1 MANTT
6 AQNTSAGKFK
16 FKDVKVHGTNEW
28 TYDSQKKYRQVY
40 DVMSTKYTYV
50 ELSLYNLMYQ
60 KETWNI
66 SVNFKAFDNNNAVL
80 CDKVVEQTIAEH
92 ENVGYVRYSWGKP
105 ESGAYWTKGTYR
117 WEAWVD
123 GLLIGSRYFYMV
135 GDGEV
140 TPVENPYFQL
150 SSVKLYQGPAND
162 IPFGQ
167 RSYLKTFNASAAT
180 YIWIELEGKNLQF
193 NNTPWW
199 GEFLIRIRNSVG
211 DPIAYISDLYQYPQ
225 NSELI
230 RFSRGWGSPNPG
242 SWYDGTYVIDVV
254 FLEQMLGTVYFNVS
268 DHEEADTE
276 EGKFYLLGEGGA
288 PLVVQKPAERK
299 ELSEDEIMKELDAL
313 IGLDSIK
320 ENVKDLYDYLRFLK
334 HRKDKGVDD
343 VNERIGLNLVF
354 TGNPGTGKTTVAML
368 LGKIY
373 YNLGLL
379 SKGHVHEVDRADLI
393 AGFIGQ
399 TAPKTKE
406 AIKKAKGGILFIDEA
421 YALHREDSDRDFGE
435 EAIEVL
441 MKEMS
446 DGTGD
451 LAVVVA
457 GYPDEM
463 NSFLNSNPGL
473 KSRFSN
479 YFHFPD
485 YTPKELLEI
494 AKFKAKDM
502 DIELSPAS
510 EEFLY
515 GKLVE
520 QYRDRD
526 KTFGN
531 ARLVNSI
538 LGEAKM
544 NLGLRLMEHNK
555 SLETIDD
562 KTLSSVEVED
572 VKDIFKKK
580 KSTSVDI
587 PEDEELL
594 RDSLAELNKLVG
606 MQNIKTD
613 IHEMVKLVRYYREIG
628 KDVTRSFSLH
638 TIFTG
643 NPGTGKTTVARIMAR
658 IFRAL
663 GVLERGHLVEVD
675 REALVA
681 GYIGQT
687 AIKTAEKINAAMGGV
702 LFIDEAYSL
711 ANQTGDNDDFG
722 REVVEIL
729 LKRMED
735 NRGEFVVI
743 GAGYPEEMEEF
754 LKMNPGLKSRFDRK
768 FHFADYTEDEL
779 FTITEKMLAEQELVF
794 DKEAA
799 EHFKKHIKA
808 LYSHRDKFFGN
819 AREIRKS
826 LSEVIKNQNLRLA
839 EIQKAERTAEMIK
852 TVTLKDVEE
861 LSVEVKQETQKM
873 GF

>member
-1 MANTT
+1 MANTST
-6 AQNTSAGKFK
+6 AAIGKFK
-16 FKDVKVHGTNEW
+16 FKDLKVHGTNEW
-28 TYDSQKKYRQVY
+28 TFGSQKKYRQVFNL
-40 DVMSTKYTYV
+40 MSVKYIYS
-50 ELSLYNLMYQ
+50 ELTLYNLMFEREDWAINVTFRVYDD
-60 KETWNI
+60 K
-66 SVNFKAFDNNNAVL
+66 NALL
-80 CDKVVEQTIAEH
+80 CDKVISQTILRTED
-92 ENVGYVRYSWGKP
+92 VSYIRYSWGNLNPGTYWFK
-105 ESGAYWTKGTYR
+105 GAYR

-123 GLLIGSRYFYMV
+123 GFMVGSRYFYVV
-135 GDGEV
+135 GEGDV
-140 TPVENPYFQL
+140 TPESNPYFQL
-150 SSVKLYQGPAND
+150 TSVKLYQGSAD
-162 IPFGQ
+162 DVPFGQ
-167 RSYLKTFNASAAT
+167 RNYLKMFNVSTAT
-180 YIWIELEGKNLQF
+180 YVWIEIEGKNLLY
-193 NNTPWW
+193 NKLPWW

-211 DPIAYISDLYQYPQ
+211 DPIAYISDLYNYPQ
-225 NSELI
+225 NTELI
-230 RFSRGWGSPNPG
+230 RFSRGWGSKDPG
-242 SWYDGTYVIDVV
+242 SWYDGNYIIEIV
-254 FLEQMLGTVYFNVS
+254 FLEQLLGTVYFS
-268 DHEEADTE
+268 AGDHEEADTDG
-276 EGKFYLLGEGGA
+276 GKFHALGEGA
-288 PLVVQKPAERK
+288 PVNQLKPAERK
-299 ELSEDEIMKELDAL
+299 ELSEDEIMKELDSL
-313 IGLDSIK
+313 IGLESIK
-320 ENVKDLYDYLRFLK
+320 GNVRDLYDYLRFLK

-343 VNERIGLNLVF
+343 INERIGLNLVF

-406 AIKKAKGGILFIDEA
+406 EIKKAKGGILFIDEA
-421 YALHREDSDRDFGE
+421 YALHREGNERDFGE

-446 DGTGD
+446 DGSGD
-451 LAVVVA
+451 IAVLVA

-463 NSFLNSNPGL
+463 KSFLDSNPGL

-479 YFHFPD
+479 YFNFPD

-494 AKFKAKDM
+494 AKFKAKDI
-502 DIELSPAS
+502 DIELSKEA
-510 EEFLY
+510 EDYLY
-515 GKLVE
+515 LKLVE
-520 QYRDRD
+520 QYRDRN
-526 KTFGN
+526 KSFGN

-544 NLGLRLMEHNK
+544 NLGLRLMEQNVTLDNIDNK
-555 SLETIDD
+555 V
-562 KTLSSVEVED
+562 LSMVELED

-580 KSTSVDI
+580 GGTSVDI

-594 RDSLAELNKLVG
+594 RDSLNELTKMIG
-606 MQNIKTD
+606 MTGIKTD

-638 TIFTG
+638 TVFTG

-675 REALVA
+675 REDLVG

-687 AIKTAEKINAAMGGV
+687 AIKTAEKIDSAMGGV

-711 ANQTGDNDDFG
+711 LGSTEQDFG
-722 REVVEIL
+722 REAIEII

-743 GAGYPEEMEEF
+743 CAGYPTEMENF
-754 LKMNPGLKSRFDRK
+754 LMMNPGLKSRFDRK
-768 FHFADYTEDEL
+768 FHYPDYSEEEMFAIAQL
-779 FTITEKMLAEQELVF
+779 MLTEQELVM
-794 DKEAA
+794 DSEAS
-799 EHFKKHIKA
+799 EYFKKHIKA
-808 LYSHRDKFFGN
+808 LYSNRDRFFGN

-826 LSEVIKNQNLRLA
+826 LSEVVKNQNLRLA
-839 EIQKAERTAEMIK
+839 EILKKDRTKDMIR
-852 TVTLKDVEE
+852 TVILKDVEE
-861 LSVEVKQETQKM
+861 LSTEIKEEKRL

>member
-1 MANTT
+1 MANTN
-6 AQNTSAGKFK
+6 AAAIGKFK
-16 FKDVKVHGTNEW
+16 FKDLKVHGTNEW
-28 TYDSQKKYRQVY
+28 TYNSQKKYRQVFN
-40 DVMSTKYTYV
+40 VMSVKYIYA
-50 ELSLYNLMYQ
+50 ELSLYNLMFEQ
-60 KETWNI
+60 EDWAINV
-66 SVNFKAFDNNNAVL
+66 SFKIYDDKNAVL
-80 CDKVVEQTIAEH
+80 CDKVISQIITKSEDIA
-92 ENVGYVRYSWGKP
+92 YIRYSWGNQNPGTYWFK
-105 ESGAYWTKGTYR
+105 GAYR

-123 GLLIGSRYFYMV
+123 GFMIGSRYFYTV
-135 GDGEV
+135 GEGDV
-140 TPVENPYFQL
+140 TAESNPYFQL
-150 SSVKLYQGPAND
+150 SSVKLYQGPAD
-162 IPFGQ
+162 DVPYGQ
-167 RSYLKTFNASAAT
+167 RNYLKMFNANTAT
-180 YIWIELEGKNLQF
+180 YIWIEIEGKNLQY
-193 NNTPWW
+193 NKVPWW

-211 DPIAYISDLYQYPQ
+211 DPIAFISDLYNYPQ

-230 RFSRGWGSPNPG
+230 RFSRGWGSKDPG
-242 SWYDGTYVIDVV
+242 SWYEGNYIIDIV
-254 FLEQMLGTVYFNVS
+254 FLEQLLGTVYFRVG
-268 DHEEADTE
+268 DHEEADTDG
-276 EGKFYLLGEGGA
+276 GKFYSLGEGGGA
-288 PLVVQKPAERK
+288 PINQPQPAERK
-299 ELSEDEIMKELDAL
+299 ELSEDEIMKELDSL
-313 IGLDSIK
+313 IGLESIK
-320 ENVKDLYDYLRFLK
+320 ENVRDLYDYLKFLK
-334 HRKDKGVDD
+334 HRKAKGVDD

-354 TGNPGTGKTTVAML
+354 TGNPGTGKTTVAKL

-406 AIKKAKGGILFIDEA
+406 EIKKAKGGILFIDEA
-421 YALHREDSDRDFGE
+421 YALHREDNERDFGD

-446 DGTGD
+446 DGNGD
-451 LAVVVA
+451 IAVLVA
-457 GYPDEM
+457 GYPEEM
-463 NSFLNSNPGL
+463 NTFLDSNPGL

-494 AKFKAKDM
+494 AKYKAKDI
-502 DIELSPAS
+502 DIELSKDA

-515 GKLVE
+515 LKLVE
-520 QYRDRD
+520 KYRDRD

-544 NLGLRLMEHNK
+544 NLGLRLMAENK
-555 SLETIDD
+555 TLDNLDD
-562 KTLSSVEVED
+562 KVLSMVELQD
-572 VKDIFKKK
+572 IKDIFKKK
-580 KSTSVDI
+580 SGAPVDI

-594 RDSLAELNKLVG
+594 KDSLNELTKMVG
-606 MQNIKTD
+606 MADIKAD
-613 IHEMVKLVRYYREIG
+613 IHEMVKLVRYYRETG
-628 KDVTRSFSLH
+628 RDVTRSFSLH

-687 AIKTAEKINAAMGGV
+687 AIKTAEKIDAAMGGV

-711 ANQTGDNDDFG
+711 LGSTENDFG
-722 REVVEIL
+722 KEAIEII

-743 GAGYPEEMEEF
+743 CAGYPGEMERF
-754 LKMNPGLKSRFDRK
+754 LMMNPGLKSRFDRK
-768 FHFADYTEDEL
+768 FHYPDYTEDEL
-779 FTITEKMLAEQELVF
+779 FAIAQLMLAEHELVM
-794 DKEAA
+794 DSDAA
-799 EHFKKHIKA
+799 EYFKKHIKS
-808 LYSHRDKFFGN
+808 LYSNRDKFFGN
-819 AREIRKS
+819 ARDIRKS
-826 LSEVIKNQNLRLA
+826 LSEVVKNQNLRLA
-839 EIQKAERTAEMIK
+839 EIPKKDRTMEMIK

-861 LSVEVKQETQKM
+861 LSTVIKEEKRL

>member
-1 MANTT
+1 MTVNT
-6 AQNTSAGKFK
+6 QQSIGKFK
-16 FKDVKVHGTNEW
+16 YKDVKVHGTNEW
-28 TYDSQKKYRQVY
+28 TYDSQKKYRQVFN
-40 DVMSTKYTYV
+40 VHSTKYIYV
-50 ELSLYNLMYQ
+50 ELSIHNLMYQ
-60 KETWNI
+60 KENWNI
-66 SVNFKAFDNNNAVL
+66 SVNFKAYDGNNALL
-80 CDKVVEQTIAEH
+80 CDKVVEQAIAEH
-92 ENVGYVRYSWGKP
+92 ENIGYIRYSWGKP
-105 ESGAYWTKGTYR
+105 ESGAYWTKGNYR

-123 GLLIGSRYFYMV
+123 GYMVGSRYFYMIGE
-135 GDGEV
+135 GDV
-140 TPVENPYFQL
+140 APQSNPFFEL
-150 SSVKLYQGPAND
+150 TSVKLYQGPAND

-167 RSYLKTFNASAAT
+167 RNYLKTFNAAAAS
-180 YIWIELEGKNLQF
+180 YIWVEIEGKNLQF
-193 NNTPWW
+193 NKTPWW
-199 GEFLIRIRNSVG
+199 GEFLVRIRNSAG
-211 DPIAYISDLYQYPQ
+211 DPIAFISDLYQYPA

-242 SWYDGTYVIDVV
+242 SWYDSTYVIDIV
-254 FLEQMLGTVYFNVS
+254 FLEQLLGTSYFNVS

-276 EGKFYLLGEGGA
+276 GGKFYSLGQGGFA
-288 PLVVQKPAERK
+288 AVEEKPAERK

-313 IGLDSIK
+313 IGLESIK
-320 ENVKDLYDYLRFLK
+320 ENVKDLYDYLKFLK
-334 HRKDKGVDD
+334 HRKEKGVDD

-379 SKGHVHEVDRADLI
+379 SKGHVLEVDRADLI

-421 YALHREDSDRDFGE
+421 YALHREDTERDFGE

-457 GYPDEM
+457 GYPEEM
-463 NSFLNSNPGL
+463 KSFLNSNPGL

-502 DIELSPAS
+502 DIELSPGS
-510 EEFLY
+510 EEYLY

-544 NLGLRLMEHNK
+544 NLGLRLMEQNK
-555 SLETIDD
+555 SLETVDD
-562 KTLSSVEVED
+562 KTLSTVEVDD

-580 KSTSVDI
+580 KKSSVDI

-594 RDSLAELNKLVG
+594 RDSLSELNKLTG
-606 MQNIKTD
+606 MQSIKTD

-687 AIKTAEKINAAMGGV
+687 AIKTAEKIDEAMGGV

-711 ANQTGDNDDFG
+711 LGATENDFG
-722 REVVEIL
+722 KEAIEII

-743 GAGYPEEMEEF
+743 GAGYPNEMENF
-754 LKMNPGLKSRFDRK
+754 LTMNPGLKSRFDRK
-768 FHFADYTEDEL
+768 FHFPDYNEDEL
-779 FTITEKMLAEQELVF
+779 YVIAEKMLTEQELVF
-794 DKEAA
+794 DKESSDY
-799 EHFKKHIKA
+799 FKKHIIA
-808 LYSHRDKFFGN
+808 LYSNRDRFFGN

-839 EIQKAERTAEMIK
+839 EILKAERTAEMIK
-852 TVTLKDVEE
+852 TVTFKDVEE
-861 LSVEVKQETQKM
+861 LSTEIKEQQRM

>member
-1 MANTT
+1 MVNTT
-6 AQNTSAGKFK
+6 TAIGKFK
-16 FKDVKVHGTNEW
+16 FKDLKVHSTNEW
-28 TYDSQKKYRQVY
+28 TFNSQKKYRQVF
-40 DVMSTKYTYV
+40 DLMSVKYIYA
-50 ELSLYNLMYQ
+50 ELSLYNLLFEQ
-60 KETWNI
+60 EDWLLNVT
-66 SVNFKAFDNNNAVL
+66 FKIFDESNTLL
-80 CDKVVEQTIAEH
+80 CDKVVSQSVNRTEDTVYI
-92 ENVGYVRYSWGKP
+92 RYSWGNLDP
-105 ESGAYWTKGTYR
+105 GTYWKKGTYR

-123 GLLIGSRYFYMV
+123 GFMIGSRYFYFV
-135 GDGEV
+135 NEGGISSKS
-140 TPVENPYFQL
+140 NPYFEL
-150 SSVKLYQGPAND
+150 NSVRLYQGPAAD
-162 IPFGQ
+162 VPYGQ
-167 RSYLKTFNASAAT
+167 RSYLKVFDEKVAS
-180 YIWIELEGKNLQF
+180 YIWIEIEGKNLQY
-193 NNTPWW
+193 NKTPWW
-199 GEFLIRIRNSVG
+199 GEFLIRIRNSIG
-211 DPIAYISDLYQYPQ
+211 DPIAYISDLYNYPQ

-230 RFSRGWGSPNPG
+230 RFSRGWGSGAPG
-242 SWYDGTYVIDVV
+242 SWYEGGYVIDII
-254 FLEQMLGTVYFNVS
+254 FLEQLLGTVYFSVS
-268 DHEEADTE
+268 DHEEPDIE
-276 EGKFYLLGEGGA
+276 DGKFYLPGQGA
-288 PLVVQKPAERK
+288 PVGKAKDEEVKK

-313 IGLDSIK
+313 IGLESVK
-320 ENVKDLYDYLRFLK
+320 ENVRDLYDYLKFLK
-334 HRKDKGVDD
+334 HRKEKGVDD

-354 TGNPGTGKTTVAML
+354 TGNPGTGKTTVAKL

-406 AIKKAKGGILFIDEA
+406 EIKKAKGGILFIDEA
-421 YALHREDSDRDFGE
+421 YALHREGQEKDFGE

-446 DGTGD
+446 DGNGD
-451 LAVVVA
+451 LAVLVA
-457 GYPDEM
+457 GYPEEM

-479 YFHFPD
+479 YFNFPD

-494 AKFKAKDM
+494 AAYKAKDM
-502 DIELSPAS
+502 DIELSKEA

-515 GKLVE
+515 VKLVE
-520 QYRDRD
+520 QYRDRN
-526 KTFGN
+526 KSFGN

-538 LGEAKM
+538 LSEAKM
-544 NLGLRLMEHNK
+544 NLGLRLMEENK
-555 SLETIDD
+555 ILDNLD
-562 KTLSSVEVED
+562 VKVLSMVELAD

-580 KSTSVDI
+580 NHASVDI

-594 RDSLAELNKLVG
+594 KDSLNELNSMIG
-606 MQNIKTD
+606 MADIKAD
-613 IHEMVKLVRYYREIG
+613 IHEMVKLVRYYREVG

-675 REALVA
+675 REDLVA

-687 AIKTAEKINAAMGGV
+687 AIKTAEKIDSAMGGV

-711 ANQTGDNDDFG
+711 LGATENDFG
-722 REVVEIL
+722 KEAIEII

-743 GAGYPEEMEEF
+743 CAGYPAEMENF
-754 LKMNPGLKSRFDRK
+754 LMMNPGLKSRFDRK
-768 FHFADYTEDEL
+768 FHYPDYNEEEL
-779 FTITEKMLAEQELVF
+779 FAISKIMLAQHELVL
-794 DKEAA
+794 DVDAA
-799 EHFKKHIKA
+799 EYFKKHIRS
-808 LYSHRDKFFGN
+808 LYLNRDKFFGN
-819 AREIRKS
+819 ARDIRKS

-839 EIQKAERTAEMIK
+839 EIPKKERTPEMIK
-852 TVTLKDVEE
+852 TVIFTDVAELPTEIKEE
-861 LSVEVKQETQKM
+861 KRL